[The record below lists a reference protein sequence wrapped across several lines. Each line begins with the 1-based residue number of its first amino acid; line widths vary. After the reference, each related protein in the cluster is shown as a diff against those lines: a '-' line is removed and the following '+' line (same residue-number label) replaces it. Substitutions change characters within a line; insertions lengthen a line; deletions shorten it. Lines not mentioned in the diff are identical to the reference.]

1 MDKKSIKVEIYGA
14 QYTLRAND
22 EDEMKVRKVAQL
34 VDRIMKE
41 IKSRTGYDS
50 PANLAILAALNIA
63 DQLYDSQEQ
72 FEKIAR
78 RLIDNLDRVLTT
90 TS

>member
-50 PANLAILAALNIA
+50 PANLAILTALNIA

>member
-1 MDKKSIKVEIYGA
+1 MDRKPIRVEIYGA
-14 QYTLRAND
+14 QYTLRASD
-22 EDEMKVRKVAQL
+22 EDEAKVRKVAQF

-63 DQLYDSQEQ
+63 DQLYDNQEQ
-72 FEKIAR
+72 FERIAKK
-78 RLIDNLDRVLTT
+78 LIDNLDKVLTT
-90 TS
+90 

>member
-14 QYTLRAND
+14 QYTLRASD

>member
-14 QYTLRAND
+14 QYTLRASD

-41 IKSRTGYDS
+41 IKSRTGYDF

>member
-1 MDKKSIKVEIYGA
+1 MDRKSIKVEIYGA
-14 QYTLRAND
+14 QYTLRASD